1 MSTLP
6 LRSLLDF
13 ALDAA
18 WQAGR
23 ITLGYFQAG
32 VAAERKADNSP
43 VTIADRLAEQ
53 KLRELIGRY
62 WPDHGII
69 GEELGHQRDVPTP
82 TWILDPIDGT
92 KSFVQGVPLYAILV
106 ALADGDSS
114 LMGVVHFPA
123 LGETI
128 YAARGEG
135 CYWNGR
141 RAHVSA
147 VQELKDAV
155 LLASE
160 LNTFV
165 TYGRAEAWQ
174 RLMDATYVQ
183 RTWGDAYGYALVAT
197 GRAEIMVDPITEVW
211 DCGPLPVILE
221 EAGGTFTDWQGKR
234 TIYGRESIAT
244 NGALFEQVMRTI
256 HPSPSP

>member
-69 GEELGHQRDVPTP
+69 GEELGHKRDVLTP
-82 TWILDPIDGT
+82 PG
-92 KSFVQGVPLYAILV
+92 
-106 ALADGDSS
+106 SS
-114 LMGVVHFPA
+114 
-123 LGETI
+123 T
-128 YAARGEG
+128 
-135 CYWNGR
+135 
-141 RAHVSA
+141 
-147 VQELKDAV
+147 
-155 LLASE
+155 
-160 LNTFV
+160 
-165 TYGRAEAWQ
+165 
-174 RLMDATYVQ
+174 RL
-183 RTWGDAYGYALVAT
+183 T
-197 GRAEIMVDPITEVW
+197 GRSRSCKGCRSTPSWWRWPTE
-211 DCGPLPVILE
+211 
-221 EAGGTFTDWQGKR
+221 TR
-234 TIYGRESIAT
+234 R
-244 NGALFEQVMRTI
+244 
-256 HPSPSP
+256 